1 VRFTAEEF
9 APVVARAAEVGLTP
23 ASYLAEIGRV
33 ARSSRAADDPA
44 GTDAGALVVERVRPL
59 GVLGRRALASELY
72 SARRLLAGAANNLN
86 QLARVGNAVGQLPPQ
101 VNMAAAAVTRYLRRF
116 DAVLAAL
123 QARPDAEQ

>member
-9 APVVARAAEVGLTP
+9 APVVARAAEVSLIP
-23 ASYLAEIGRV
+23 ASYLAEIGRA
-33 ARSSRAADDPA
+33 ARSGRAADDPA
-44 GTDAGALVVERVRPL
+44 GTDAGGLVVERVRPL
-59 GVLGRRALASELY
+59 GVLERPALASELY

-86 QLARVGNAVGQLPPQ
+86 QLARVGNAVGQLPRQ

-116 DAVLAAL
+116 DAVLTAL